1 MKKILLATAVALTCL
16 CGTLYAADDVTQLS
30 LEGRKIVKSF
40 FEELKGELGK
50 AMKAGGPVNAIE
62 VCQVKAPAISIA
74 TGEKTGWRVARTSL
88 KLRNPANTPDFWER
102 QVLKSFEARK
112 AGGEDVKKME
122 HAEILSVD
130 GQTTF
135 RYMKAI
141 PTAELCLNCHGGD
154 VKPEVDAK
162 LKELYPYDKAR
173 GYKLGDIRG
182 AFTLSKPM

>member
-1 MKKILLATAVALTCL
+1 MKKILLATAVALACQ
-16 CGTLYAADDVTQLS
+16 CGPLYADEVKQLS

-40 FEELKGELGK
+40 FEELKGELST
-50 AMKAGGPVNAIE
+50 AMKAGGPVNAIQ
-62 VCQVKAPAISIA
+62 VCQMKAPAISI
-74 TGEKTGWRVARTSL
+74 GISEKTGWRVARTSL

-122 HAEILSVD
+122 QAEILIVD
-130 GQTTF
+130 GQRTF

-141 PTAELCLNCHGGD
+141 PTAELCLNCHGGKL
-154 VKPEVDAK
+154 KPEVEAE

-173 GYKLGDIRG
+173 GFKLGDIRG

>member
-1 MKKILLATAVALTCL
+1 MKKILLATAVALAGQ
-16 CGTLYAADDVTQLS
+16 CGTLLADEAKQLS

-50 AMKAGGPVNAIE
+50 AMKEGGPVNAIQ
-62 VCQVKAPAISIA
+62 VCQIEAPAISIG
-74 TGEKTGWRVARTSL
+74 TSERTGWRVARTSL

-122 HAEILSVD
+122 QAEILTVD
-130 GQTTF
+130 GQRTF

-141 PTAELCLNCHGGD
+141 PTAELCLNCHGPNI
-154 VKPEVDAK
+154 KPEVEAK
-162 LKELYPYDKAR
+162 LQELYPYDKAR
-173 GYKLGDIRG
+173 GFNVGDIRG